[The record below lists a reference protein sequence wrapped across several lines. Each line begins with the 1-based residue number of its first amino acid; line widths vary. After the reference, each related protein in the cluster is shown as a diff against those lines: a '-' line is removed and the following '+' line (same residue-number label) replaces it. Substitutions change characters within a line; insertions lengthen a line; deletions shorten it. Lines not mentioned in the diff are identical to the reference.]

1 MPQLKSL
8 GWSLRFLVVNLVKH
22 PMTEE
27 HFFFKGQF
35 HLVTFQH
42 KSKLSTFARCLSK
55 ALFYGETC
63 SAAA

>member
-27 HFFFKGQF
+27 QFFFRGQC
-35 HLVTFQH
+35 HLVAH
-42 KSKLSTFARCLSK
+42 KHRGFHV
-55 ALFYGETC
+55 
-63 SAAA
+63 